1 MNRRTMLLAG
11 GLGVVGL
18 AGCTPGALWHLLKGN
33 GKQPADYPL
42 DVKDSRHEVRVLVLS
57 TSGPTVAQS
66 FEFAG
71 LDRDLAS
78 KLSRKLADE
87 TKEAKHQIKPVDQA
101 AFDKFKASTP
111 GWKVSHPSA
120 IARQL
125 GADYVIDVQVAS
137 FRVYDPE
144 TGRNMYQGVAR
155 LEVTV
160 YAAGVEESKY
170 QYSHECKMPDQPAY
184 TSDVSAYRAKFLDQ
198 IVLELAARHT
208 EHLSDPRV
216 PPLRP

>member
-1 MNRRTMLLAG
+1 MNRRTWLLTG

-18 AGCTPGALWHLLKGN
+18 AGCTPGALWHLLRGN

-42 DVKDSRHEVRVLVLS
+42 QAKDGQREIKVLVLA
-57 TSGPTVAQS
+57 TSGPAVAQS

-71 LDRDLAS
+71 IDRDLAT
-78 KLSRKLADE
+78 KLARKLAEE
-87 TKEAKHQIKPVDQA
+87 TKATKHPIKPVDPA
-101 AFDKFKASTP
+101 ALDKFKASTP

-125 GADYVIDVQVAS
+125 GADYAIDVQVVGL
-137 FRVYDPE
+137 RLYDPE
-144 TGRNMYQGVAR
+144 TGRHMYQGSAR
-155 LEVTV
+155 MEVTV
-160 YAAGVEESKY
+160 YAAGVEDVKY
-170 QYSHECKMPDQPAY
+170 QYSHESRQPDQPAEM
-184 TSDVSAYRAKFLDQ
+184 SDVSAYKARFLDQ

-216 PPLRP
+216 PPFRP